1 MWQLG
6 HKAFQCKIEQKIN
19 ELFAEDAQ
27 MKAKLLSVLIQE
39 HTDED
44 DNDYYSESTDSEHES
59 SLLPVINVI
68 TNKSQKEFLL
78 NLIGQ
83 IPNGE
88 LKKEYLEK
96 LKQLILEEEDNI
108 PKFTLN
114 PSTSSLTNIYKQFP
128 IPNSF
133 QQITTKDL
141 QQEINQLKTKVKYLK
156 LKY

>member
-44 DNDYYSESTDSEHES
+44 DNDYYSESTDSGYES
-59 SLLPVINVI
+59 SPFPVINV
-68 TNKSQKEFLL
+68 TMNKSEKEFLL
-78 NLIGQ
+78 DLIGQ
-83 IPNGE
+83 IPDGE
-88 LKKEYLEK
+88 LKRKYLDK
-96 LKQLILEEEDNI
+96 LEQLILEEEDKT

-114 PSTSSLTNIYKQFP
+114 PSTY
-128 IPNSF
+128 
-133 QQITTKDL
+133 
-141 QQEINQLKTKVKYLK
+141 
-156 LKY
+156 